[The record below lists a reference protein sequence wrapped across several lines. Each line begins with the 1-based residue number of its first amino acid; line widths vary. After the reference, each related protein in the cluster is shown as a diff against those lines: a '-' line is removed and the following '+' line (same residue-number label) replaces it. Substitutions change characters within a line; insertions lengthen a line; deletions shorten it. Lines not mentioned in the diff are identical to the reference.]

1 MEEEEYN
8 KAVNSYNGAV
18 EGVKNL
24 DKIVYQAFINIS
36 EHIKF
41 QMNQLSQ
48 MVEGI
53 DSSSWTV
60 SELDDLMKYF

>member
-1 MEEEEYN
+1 MTDEEYN
-8 KAVNSYNGAV
+8 KCVSSYNNAI

-41 QMNQLSQ
+41 QMNQLS
-48 MVEGI
+48 
-53 DSSSWTV
+53 
-60 SELDDLMKYF
+60 